1 MWQCACFISVWEAV
15 HDMCFVHRQF
25 VDERWSLWLLF
36 VFHLQLLKVSI
47 VVKRKIC
54 LGRCA
59 WYMFFVYGHL
69 VNERCDAHACLAGVS
84 TARGLLGLVLCER
97 C

>member
-1 MWQCACFISVWEAV
+1 MV
-15 HDMCFVHRQF
+15 
-25 VDERWSLWLLF
+25 
-36 VFHLQLLKVSI
+36 I
-47 VVKRKIC
+47 VVFVCVSFEAAEGVNSCERKTC

-84 TARGLLGLVLCER
+84 TARGVLGLVLSREMLTNLFKTWYKRHCI
-97 C
+97 